1 MISRFG
7 FAMPDST
14 TDYQPRRLPTQRR
27 AWRTRQRIVSGA
39 AQVFAEYGYASG
51 TTDRIATAAG
61 LSVGSLY
68 QYFPNK
74 DAILLVL
81 ARSHLDETAAAAE
94 AALAETRP
102 VQVWLPDLARA
113 VVGQHLENPRLHQVL
128 FEEAPRPPELAARFR
143 EVEAEAVARVA
154 ALLRA
159 DTGLTVVDPEQCA
172 RFVFA
177 AVESLTHRFMGRSP
191 QIETDEL
198 IGNIVSMV
206 GKYLR

>member
-1 MISRFG
+1 MTSRFG
-7 FAMPDST
+7 FSMPGST
-14 TDYQPRRLPTQRR
+14 TDYRPRRLPTQRR
-27 AWRTRQRIVSGA
+27 AWRTRQRIVAGA

-81 ARSHLDETAAAAE
+81 ARSHLDETATAARE
-94 AALAETRP
+94 ALAEIRP
-102 VQVWLPDLARA
+102 AEVWLPDLTRA

-128 FEEAPRPPELAARFR
+128 FEEAPRPPELVARFR
-143 EVEAEAVARVA
+143 EVESEAVSLVA
-154 ALLRA
+154 TLLRA
-159 DTGLTVVDPEQCA
+159 DAGLTVKDPEQYA
-172 RFVFA
+172 RFVVA
-177 AVESLTHRFMGRSP
+177 TIESLTHRFMGASP
-191 QIETDEL
+191 QVETDDL
-198 IGNIVSMV
+198 VDHIVSMV